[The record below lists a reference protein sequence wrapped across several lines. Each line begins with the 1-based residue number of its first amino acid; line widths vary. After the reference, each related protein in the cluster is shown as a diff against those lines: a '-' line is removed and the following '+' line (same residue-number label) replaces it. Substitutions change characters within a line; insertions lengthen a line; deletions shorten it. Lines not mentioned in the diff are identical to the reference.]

1 MPRLFRAGALL
12 LLALLAACGSG
23 NPAGGAPAPT
33 VPPAN
38 IQAIFAASTLV
49 VGGNRLP
56 IGIVV
61 DGTPI
66 NDPQAKVHLRFY
78 YLDDPAQSQTPAGE
92 TDAIYFGDNLPF
104 GVYVAYP
111 EIPKAGAWGVEVQ
124 MLVPGRPAAV
134 SKLRLDVLAA
144 DPTPAIGSKAIA
156 VDSPTGATAEELKK
170 ITSAADPDPALY
182 KLSVAD
188 ALKQGKPLAILFG
201 TPGFCKTATC
211 GPSIGVMSALQRAHG
226 DRMNFI
232 HVESYAYP
240 FGESAQANPP
250 KLAAGMEAWGLF
262 SEPWV
267 FLIDGAGVIRYKY
280 EGGITLDELTPVVEN
295 LLKAP

>member
-1 MPRLFRAGALL
+1 MPRLLRAGALL
-12 LLALLAACGSG
+12 LLALLAGCGSTAG
-23 NPAGGAPAPT
+23 RPAASPT

-38 IQAIFAASTLV
+38 IQAIVAASTLV
-49 VGGNRLP
+49 AGSNRLP

-78 YLDDPAQSQTPAGE
+78 YLDDPAQSQNIAGE
-92 TDAIYFGDNLPF
+92 TDAIYFGDKLPF

-111 EIPKAGAWGVEVQ
+111 EIPKAGAWRVEVQ
-124 MLVPGRPAAV
+124 MLVPNKPAAV
-134 SKLRLDVLAA
+134 SNLRLDVLAT
-144 DPTPAIGSKAIA
+144 DPTPPLGSQAIA
-156 VDSPTGATAEELKK
+156 VDSPTGATPEELKK
-170 ITSAADPDPALY
+170 ITSAPDPDPALY

-188 ALKQGKPLAILFG
+188 ALAQRKPLAILFG

-211 GPSIGVMSALQRAHG
+211 GPSIAVMSQLQRAYG

-240 FGESAQANPP
+240 FGESAQASPP
-250 KLAAGMEAWGLF
+250 KLSAGMEEWGLF

-267 FLIDGAGVIRYKY
+267 YLIDGSGVVRAKY
-280 EGGITLDELTPVVEN
+280 EGGITLDELTPVIEN
-295 LLKAP
+295 LLKTP